1 MAPSQT
7 AMSPKSDIEL
17 RVTTPYHGDN
27 LDQTFRT
34 IGGSTKDDE
43 QLQRLGKRPLLNRG
57 FGFMSILGF
66 SCSALLSWEGILVT
80 SISGLLNGGPAGVIW
95 GFLINWVG
103 TISVYTALGEL
114 ASMAPTAGGQYH
126 WVALM
131 APRSCSAFLAYMT
144 AWMTTLAWQSLAV
157 SVGYIIATMLQGI
170 IVLTNDTYV
179 PENWHTVLMIWLAGL
194 FAVMVNSTTSRAI
207 AKFEGLILI
216 LHLAGFFGVLIPM
229 VYFAPHNDPAE
240 VFTTF
245 LNTGGWSTQGLS
257 FFVGFPV
264 IAGSLLGADCAVHM
278 SEEIQHAAVVVPRAL
293 LFTILINGTLA
304 FAMCIALMFC
314 LVDLDGALEAANTMY
329 YPFLQIF
336 LTSVNSVTGA
346 CIMACVVF
354 VMAVASSVGVY
365 ASASRMLWSF
375 SRDRGLPF
383 DKYLVKLTGRALPVN
398 AILVTLAITVLL
410 SLIVLGSA
418 IALNALLSLAIA
430 ALFSS
435 YLLVCGLLL
444 WRRTTGAFQPH
455 YNASEVISPGNLAW
469 GPWKLPEPL
478 GVINNVVAC
487 LYSILLLFWSFW
499 PQTTPTTPDN
509 ANWSVLVWGAV
520 VIFSIVWYIVRAK
533 NYFKGPIK
541 EV

>member
-1 MAPSQT
+1 
-7 AMSPKSDIEL
+7 MSIKSDIEL
-17 RVTTPYHGDN
+17 DVTTPHRNGDAAAM
-27 LDQTFRT
+27 FRT
-34 IGGSTKDDE
+34 IGGSDDE
-43 QLQRLGKRPLLNRG
+43 QLQRLGKRPLLSRG

-80 SISGLLNGGPAGVIW
+80 SISGLLNGGPAGVVW

-103 TISVYTALGEL
+103 FVSVYTALGEM

-126 WVALM
+126 WVAMM
-131 APRSCSAFLAYMT
+131 APESCATFLAYMT
-144 AWMTTLAWQSLAV
+144 AWMTTLAWQALAV

-170 IVLTNDTYV
+170 IVLTNPTYV
-179 PENWHTVLMIWLAGL
+179 PENWHTVLLIWLATL

-207 AKFEGLILI
+207 AKFEGAILV
-216 LHLAGFFGVLIPM
+216 LHLAGFFGVLVPM
-229 VYFAPHNDPAE
+229 VYFAHHKDPAE

-245 LNTGGWSTQGLS
+245 LNAGGWSTDGLS
-257 FFVGFPV
+257 FVVGMPA

-278 SEEIQHAAVVVPRAL
+278 SEEIQSAAIVVPRAL

-304 FAMCIALMFC
+304 FAMAIALMFC
-314 LVDLDGALEAANTMY
+314 LSDLDGALGAAETMF

-336 LTSVNSVTGA
+336 YTSVGSITGA
-346 CIMACVVF
+346 CVMACVVF

-383 DKYLVKLTGRALPVN
+383 DRYLVKLTKNALPVN
-398 AILVTLAITVLL
+398 AILTTLAITVLL

-418 IALNALLSLAIA
+418 IALNALLSLAIV

-435 YLLVCGLLL
+435 YLLVCSLLL
-444 WRRTTGAFQPH
+444 WRRVTGAFQP
-455 YNASEVISPGNLAW
+455 YSPSEVLSPGNLMW
-469 GPWKLPEPL
+469 GPWKLPETL
-478 GVINNVVAC
+478 GVFNNVVAC
-487 LYSILLLFWSFW
+487 LYSIFLLFWSFW
-499 PQTTPTTPDN
+499 PQTTPTTPEN
-509 ANWSVLVWGAV
+509 ANWSILVWGVV
-520 VIFSIVWYIVRAK
+520 VIFSIVWYIVRARS
-533 NYFKGPIK
+533 YFKGPIK

>member
-1 MAPSQT
+1 
-7 AMSPKSDIEL
+7 MSVKSDIEL
-17 RVTTPYHGDN
+17 RVTTPQNGETTVH
-27 LDQTFRT
+27 TIRT
-34 IGGSTKDDE
+34 VGGSNNDDE

-95 GFLINWVG
+95 GFLINWAG
-103 TISVYTALGEL
+103 TISVYTTLGEM

-126 WVALM
+126 WVAMM
-131 APRSCSAFLAYMT
+131 APASCSTFLAYMT
-144 AWMTTLAWQSLAV
+144 AWMTTLAWQALAV

-170 IVLTNDTYV
+170 IVLTNPTYV
-179 PENWHTVLMIWLAGL
+179 PENWHTVLIIWLATL
-194 FAVMVNSTTSRAI
+194 FAVMINTTSSRVI
-207 AKFEGLILI
+207 AKFEGGILI

-229 VYFAPHNDPAE
+229 VYFAPHNDPKE

-245 LNTGGWSTQGLS
+245 LNTGGWSTDGLS
-257 FFVGFPV
+257 FWVGFPA

-278 SEEIQHAAVVVPRAL
+278 SEEIQSAAVVVPRAL
-293 LFTILINGTLA
+293 LFTILINGSLA
-304 FAMCIALMFC
+304 FAMAVALMFC
-314 LVDLDGALEAANTMY
+314 LSDLDGALEAASTMF

-336 LTSVNSVTGA
+336 YTSVGSVTGA

-383 DKYLVKLTGRALPVN
+383 DRYLVKLTRSALPVN
-398 AILVTLAITVLL
+398 AILTTLAITVLL

-444 WRRTTGAFQPH
+444 WRRTTGAFHPH
-455 YNASEVISPGNLAW
+455 TTIPEVLASGNLIW

-478 GVINNVVAC
+478 GVFNNIVAC
-487 LYSILLLFWSFW
+487 LYCILLLFWSFW
-499 PQTTPTTPDN
+499 PQTTPTTLETF
-509 ANWSVLVWGAV
+509 NWSILVWGAV
-520 VIFSIVWYIVRAK
+520 VVFSIVWYIVRAK
-533 NYFKGPIK
+533 HYFKGPIK

>member
-1 MAPSQT
+1 MPS
-7 AMSPKSDIEL
+7 KSHIEL
-17 RVTTPYHGDN
+17 HVTTSHPNGAANTLKPPY
-27 LDQTFRT
+27 T
-34 IGGSTKDDE
+34 IGGSINDDE

-80 SISGLLNGGPAGVIW
+80 SITGLLNGGPAGVIW

-103 TISVYTALGEL
+103 FISVYMALGEL

-126 WVALM
+126 WVAMM
-131 APRSCSAFLAYMT
+131 APESCSTFLTYMT
-144 AWMTTLAWQSLAV
+144 AWMTTLAWQALAV

-170 IVLTNDTYV
+170 IVLSTNSSYV
-179 PENWHTVLMIWLAGL
+179 PEAWHTVLLIWGTML
-194 FAVMVNSTTSRAI
+194 FAVLVNSTTSRAI

-229 VYFAPHNDPAE
+229 VYFAPHNNAE
-240 VFTTF
+240 FVFTTF
-245 LNTGGWSTQGLS
+245 FNYGGWSTQGLS
-257 FFVGFPV
+257 FFVGFPG

-278 SEEIQHAAVVVPRAL
+278 SEEIQSAALVVPRAL
-293 LFTILINGTLA
+293 LFTILINGSLA
-304 FAMCIALMFC
+304 FAMALALMFC
-314 LVDLDGALEAANTMY
+314 LSDVEAAVNAAETMY

-336 LTSVNSVTGA
+336 SSSVKSTTGA
-346 CIMACVVF
+346 CVMACVVF
-354 VMAVASSVGVY
+354 VMAIASSVGVY

-375 SRDRGLPF
+375 SRDKGLPF
-383 DKYLVKLTGRALPVN
+383 HSHLVKLTRNSLPVN
-398 AILVTLAITVLL
+398 AILTTLATTMLL
-410 SLIVLGSA
+410 SLIVLGST

-444 WRRTTGAFQPH
+444 WRRTTGALRP
-455 YNASEVISPGNLAW
+455 YYAASDVINSENLFW
-469 GPWKLPEPL
+469 GPWKLPEPF
-478 GVINNVVAC
+478 GIVNNVIAC
-487 LYSILLLFWSFW
+487 LYSVLLLFWSFW
-499 PQTTPTTPDN
+499 PQITPTTPED

-520 VIFSIVWYIVRAK
+520 VIFSVVWYVVRARH
-533 NYFKGPIK
+533 YFKGPIK

>member
-1 MAPSQT
+1 MPIKDDFELQT
-7 AMSPKSDIEL
+7 TTSPF
-17 RVTTPYHGDN
+17 DN
-27 LDQTFRT
+27 AIIPISSRT
-34 IGGSTKDDE
+34 IGGSTRDDD
-43 QLQRLGKRPLLNRG
+43 QLRRLGKRPLLNRG

-80 SISGLLNGGPAGVIW
+80 SISGLLNGGPAGVVW
-95 GFLINWVG
+95 GFLINWIG
-103 TISVYTALGEL
+103 TISVYTVLGEL
-114 ASMAPTAGGQYH
+114 ASSAPTAGGQYH
-126 WVALM
+126 WVAMM
-131 APRSCSAFLAYMT
+131 APKSSRVFLSYMT
-144 AWMTTLAWQSLAV
+144 AWMTTLAWQALAV

-170 IVLTNDTYV
+170 IVLTNPSYV
-179 PENWHTVLMIWLAGL
+179 PENWHTVLIIWAATL

-207 AKFEGLILI
+207 AKFEGAILI
-216 LHLAGFFGVLIPM
+216 LHLAGFFGVLVPM
-229 VYFAPHNDPAE
+229 VYFAPHNDPKM

-245 LNTGGWSTQGLS
+245 FNTGGWSTQGLS
-257 FFVGFPV
+257 FFVGFPA

-278 SEEIQHAAVVVPRAL
+278 SEEIQSAALVVPRAL
-293 LFTILINGTLA
+293 LFTILINGSLA
-304 FAMCIALMFC
+304 FAMAIALMFC
-314 LVDLDGALEAANTMY
+314 LSDVDAAMEAATTMF
-329 YPFLQIF
+329 YPFLEIF
-336 LTSVNSVTGA
+336 YSSVGSITGA

-365 ASASRMLWSF
+365 ASASRMMWSF

-383 DKYLVKLTGRALPVN
+383 DRHLVKLNKSALPVN
-398 AILVTLAITVLL
+398 AILTTLAITVLL

-444 WRRTTGAFQPH
+444 WRRTTGAFQP
-455 YNASEVISPGNLAW
+455 YDSSEIMAPDNLIW

-478 GVINNVVAC
+478 GVFNNVVAC

-499 PQTTPTTPDN
+499 PQTTPTTPEN
-509 ANWSVLVWGAV
+509 ANWSILVWGAV
-520 VIFSIVWYIVRAK
+520 VIFSIVWYMVRARH
-533 NYFKGPIK
+533 YFTGPIR

>member
-1 MAPSQT
+1 
-7 AMSPKSDIEL
+7 MSAKSDIEL
-17 RVTTPYHGDN
+17 RVTTPPSGDTN
-27 LDQTFRT
+27 IQKSLHT
-34 IGGSTKDDE
+34 IGGSVNDDE

-57 FGFMSILGF
+57 FGFMSILGL

-103 TISVYTALGEL
+103 TISVSTAMGEL

-126 WVALM
+126 WVAMM
-131 APRSCSAFLAYMT
+131 APESCSTFLAYMT
-144 AWMTTLAWQSLAV
+144 AWMTTLAWQALAV
-157 SVGYIIATMLQGI
+157 TVGYIIATMLQGI
-170 IVLTNDTYV
+170 IVLTNPTYV
-179 PENWHTVLMIWLAGL
+179 PEAWHTVLIIWVGML
-194 FAVMVNSTTSRAI
+194 FAVVVNSTTSRAI
-207 AKFEGLILI
+207 AKLEGLILI
-216 LHLAGFFGVLIPM
+216 LHLAGFFGVLVPM
-229 VYFAPHNDPAE
+229 VYFAPHNDPAT

-245 LNTGGWSTQGLS
+245 FNEGGWSTQTLS

-278 SEEIQHAAVVVPRAL
+278 SEEIQSAAIVVPRAL
-293 LFTILINGTLA
+293 LFTILINGSLA
-304 FAMCIALMFC
+304 FAMAIALMFC
-314 LVDLDGALEAANTMY
+314 LSDVEGALGAAETMF

-336 LTSVNSVTGA
+336 YTSVRSTTGA

-354 VMAVASSVGVY
+354 IMAVASSVGVY

-383 DKYLVKLTGRALPVN
+383 DRYLVKLTRNSLPVN
-398 AILVTLAITVLL
+398 AILTTLAITVLL

-435 YLLVCGLLL
+435 YLLVCSLLL

-455 YNASEVISPGNLAW
+455 YAASDVITSGNLAW

-478 GVINNVVAC
+478 GIVNNVVAC

-499 PQTTPTTPDN
+499 PQTTPTTPEN

-520 VIFSIVWYIVRAK
+520 VIFSIVWYVVRARH
-533 NYFKGPIK
+533 YFKGPIK
-541 EV
+541 EI